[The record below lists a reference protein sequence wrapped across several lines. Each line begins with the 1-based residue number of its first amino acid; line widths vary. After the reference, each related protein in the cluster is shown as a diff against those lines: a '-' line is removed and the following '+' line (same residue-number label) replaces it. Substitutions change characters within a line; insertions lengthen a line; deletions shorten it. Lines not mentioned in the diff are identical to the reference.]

1 MVSKRKK
8 KGCRMMKGAERPRE
22 VQPEVM
28 GWEGQMEQLPSLLCV
43 CESLFVRE
51 GIVTDRQLHQQGML

>member
-1 MVSKRKK
+1 
-8 KGCRMMKGAERPRE
+8 MMKGAERPRE

-43 CESLFVRE
+43 WESLFATGE
-51 GIVTDRQLHQQGML
+51 GIVTNRQLHQQGML